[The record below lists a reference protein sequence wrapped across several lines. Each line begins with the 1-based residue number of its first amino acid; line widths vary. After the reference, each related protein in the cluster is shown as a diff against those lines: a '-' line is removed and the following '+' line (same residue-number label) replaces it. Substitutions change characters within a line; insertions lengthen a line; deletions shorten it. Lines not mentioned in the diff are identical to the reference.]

1 MFKET
6 DTQASLFSFSNYL
19 PERPYRKLRRTWPGT
34 FANDVMPILLEVE
47 QDFAGIYDRRTGRPA
62 WSVARKLG
70 IMLLQH
76 MFDLDDQSALDMLQF
91 DIRWQFALGVSP
103 DEASLTRRAYVQFR
117 TDLVAYDPEM
127 KLVNELFE
135 RITDAA
141 AEELDVDVTAQRVD
155 STQITSNVQT
165 RGRRWLFAETI
176 LGFVHE
182 LADESP
188 ELLAEIPE
196 PLREWYR
203 RREDGEGWFGRDS
216 QSGPDLETRAEW
228 AAWLAQRFHNHELM
242 CAWDSFQKLT
252 RLVAE
257 QCCIEPDESPESV
270 ASNQP
275 LSPTQAAEQVDLRD
289 KPPNSGASMQT
300 PHDPDAGYGHKGVGY
315 SVHVAETCNNEESVE
330 LISAWMVL
338 SANHNDW
345 SKTKPLY
352 AQLDEAG
359 RVPDVMYADAGYPTP
374 TSLIDALERGSRLH
388 SPVGSKTLPDGY
400 VGRDAFEYDDE
411 GRVTACPEGHAPNSH
426 TMRKYHAYDEP
437 VSHAVFKDR
446 CHGCPLQGLCA
457 ARHSHGD
464 TWVVALDERLVTRDT
479 ALTAQA
485 EDGWW
490 DDYSIRSG
498 VEATMS
504 ELKRTHGMGK
514 LRVRGRRKVDLAVGL
529 KMTACNIK
537 RWAKQAAESDI
548 FGLYLTSYR
557 KFGPPAAPN
566 QMFGS
571 THGVLSHDWRRSMNS
586 TYSPSMPGS
595 NPMMSLSTLKPPFF
609 HTNQRLRG

>member
-1 MFKET
+1 
-6 DTQASLFSFSNYL
+6 
-19 PERPYRKLRRTWPGT
+19 
-34 FANDVMPILLEVE
+34 
-47 QDFAGIYDRRTGRPA
+47 
-62 WSVARKLG
+62 
-70 IMLLQH
+70 
-76 MFDLDDQSALDMLQF
+76 
-91 DIRWQFALGVSP
+91 
-103 DEASLTRRAYVQFR
+103 
-117 TDLVAYDPEM
+117 
-127 KLVNELFE
+127 
-135 RITDAA
+135 
-141 AEELDVDVTAQRVD
+141 
-155 STQITSNVQT
+155 
-165 RGRRWLFAETI
+165 
-176 LGFVHE
+176 
-182 LADESP
+182 
-188 ELLAEIPE
+188 
-196 PLREWYR
+196 
-203 RREDGEGWFGRDS
+203 
-216 QSGPDLETRAEW
+216 
-228 AAWLAQRFHNHELM
+228 M

-257 QCCIEPDESPESV
+257 QCCIEPDTSPESV

-315 SVHVAETCNNEESVE
+315 SVHVAETCDNEESVE

-374 TSLIDALERGSRLH
+374 TSLIDARERGSRLH

-400 VGRDAFEYDDE
+400 VGRDAFEYDDDS
-411 GRVTACPEGHAPNSH
+411 RVTACPEGHTPNSH
-426 TMRKYHAYDEP
+426 TMRKYHAYEEP
-437 VSHAVFKDR
+437 VPHAVFKDR
-446 CHGCPLQGLCA
+446 CDGCPLEGLCA

-464 TWVVALDERLVTRDT
+464 TWGVALDERLLTRDT
-479 ALTAQA
+479 ALTSQA

-498 VEATMS
+498 VEATIS

-537 RWAKQAAESDI
+537 RWAKQVANTPF
-548 FGLYLTSYR
+548 FGFYGAKYR
-557 KFGPPAAPN
+557 DFGPRAVPNAMRTEFPSDFPNQWARGSTMGAAP
-566 QMFGS
+566 
-571 THGVLSHDWRRSMNS
+571 HAAYRNS
-586 TYSPSMPGS
+586 TVG
-595 NPMMSLSTLKPPFF
+595 LSAL
-609 HTNQRLRG
+609 